1 MRIFTTVGVGLA
13 AAAVLALGV
22 SRGGAEEKATYVG
35 SSKCMKC
42 HSKQV
47 LSWKKTGLAKAMDTL
62 KPVPAENK
70 DLVERM
76 KKAGL
81 DPAKD
86 YSADPA
92 CVKCHSTGYG
102 KDGGYPEKTTP
113 ENEAVAKAMGSVSCE
128 SCHGPASLYL
138 DYKNEKRKANKDATF
153 TREELVK
160 LGLVVPTE
168 ETCKSCHNDSAPIKP
183 AEAFKFEEMKK
194 RVHEHTAAGGK

>member
-1 MRIFTTVGVGLA
+1 MRLFTTLGVGFTA
-13 AAAVLALGV
+13 VAVLAFAV

-35 SSKCMKC
+35 DSKCMKC

-47 LSWKKTGLAKAMDTL
+47 LSWKKTGLAKTMEAL

-70 DLVERM
+70 DLIGRM

-92 CVKCHSTGYG
+92 CLKCHTTGYG
-102 KDGGYPEKTTP
+102 KDGGYPEKVTE
-113 ENEAVAKAMGSVSCE
+113 ENAKVAKAMGSVSCE

-138 DYKNEKRKANKDATF
+138 EYKNKKRAVDKEATF
-153 TREELVK
+153 TREELLK

-168 ETCKSCHNDSAPIKP
+168 ETCKTCHNDSAPIKP
-183 AEAFKFEEMKK
+183 AEVFKF
-194 RVHEHTAAGGK
+194 